1 MTDLTNDFQDFT
13 RAFEA
18 YKDTNDRR
26 LAEIERRDP
35 DPLTDEKLARIDR
48 TLDDL
53 SIKMQ
58 RPHLATNPRGGA
70 SSLETR
76 AHKAAFDTY
85 VRKGDAASLSAIEA
99 KALSAGSNPDGGFT
113 IPPEIEARVNTG
125 LRNISPIRSIAGIRQ
140 VSSTV
145 FKKPYATNGFATGW
159 VGEIAARPETASPTL
174 VSLDFPT
181 MELYA
186 MPAASPQLL
195 DDSAVDVEQWIADE
209 VNLVFAQQ
217 EGTAFVVGDG
227 VAKPKG
233 FLAYAKVDNAAWSH
247 GNVGFIKTGTA
258 GAFPASN
265 ASDKLIDLAYAVN
278 AGYRANGTFVMNRA
292 TQSAVRKLKDGQGA
306 YLWQPSGQAGAPSTL
321 MGFPLVEAEDM
332 PDIAADSYAIA
343 FGDFKRGYLVVD
355 RIGIRVLRDPY
366 SAKPYVLFYTTKRV
380 GGGIQDFAAL
390 KLLKFGV

>member
-1 MTDLTNDFQDFT
+1 MTDLTTDFENFT

-18 YKDTNDRR
+18 YKDTNDQR
-26 LAEIERRDP
+26 LAEMERRGS
-35 DPLTDEKLARIDR
+35 DPLTEDKLARIDR

-53 SIKMQ
+53 AIKMQ
-58 RPHLATNPRGGA
+58 RPQLASA
-70 SSLETR
+70 SAPSAAPESR
-76 AHKAAFDTY
+76 AHKAAFDAY
-85 VRKGDAASLSAIEA
+85 VRKGDAASLTALET
-99 KALSAGSNPDGGFT
+99 KALSANSSPDGGYT
-113 IPPEIEARVNTG
+113 IPAEIEARVNAS
-125 LRNISPIRSIAGIRQ
+125 LKAISPIRSIAGIRQ

-145 FKKPYATNGFATGW
+145 YKKPFATNGFATGW
-159 VGEIAARPETASPTL
+159 VGETAARPETSTPAL

-195 DDSAVDVEQWIADE
+195 DDSAVDIEQWIADE

-217 EGTAFVVGDG
+217 EGAAFVNGDG
-227 VAKPKG
+227 VNKPKG
-233 FLAYAKVDNAAWSH
+233 FLAYTKVDNASWSH
-247 GNVGFIKTGTA
+247 GNVGFLKTGVA

-265 ASDKLIDLAYAVN
+265 PSDKLIDLIYAVN
-278 AGYRANGTFVMNRA
+278 AGYRANGSFVMNRT

-306 YLWQPSGQAGAPSTL
+306 YLWQASGQPGVPSTL
-321 MGFPLVEAEDM
+321 MGFPVVEAEDM
-332 PDIAADSYAIA
+332 PDIATDSYAVA
-343 FGDFKRGYLVVD
+343 FGDFKRGYLIVD
-355 RIGIRVLRDPY
+355 RVGIRVLRDPY